1 MMINFHEIYYTGKE
15 IKYIKEAMGEKKLH
29 GNGTFAK
36 KVCKVLDKR
45 MGGKSM
51 LLPSCTNALEMIALL
66 LNVNS
71 EDEIIM
77 PSYTFVS
84 TANAFALRGAKI
96 KFVDVEPL
104 TMNVSIKSIKKA
116 ITEQTKAVVAVN
128 YGGFSVDFDKL
139 LPLLKEK
146 KIYLI
151 EDNAQGIGASYKN
164 NPLGSFGDFS
174 CISFHDTKN
183 ITSGGEGG
191 ALIINNNQFIESAQI
206 IQEKGTN
213 RYDFVKN
220 KIDFYSWQQL
230 GSSFL
235 MSEINAAFLYAQLEA
250 LDEINAYRQELW
262 EIYYKGLESLENKN
276 YLWRQKKC
284 RKNDS
289 NGHLFFIKLKNLGIL
304 IELKEYLKTKKI
316 LSTTHYVP
324 LHNSKAGK
332 IYGEFVGKDE
342 YTTEGS
348 KTLLRLPL
356 HNLLKI
362 DDVYKVMAAI
372 QMFFKER
379 YNE

>member
-1 MMINFHEIYYTGKE
+1 MINFHELYYTGKE
-15 IKYIKEAMGEKKLH
+15 IEYIEDAMHKKKLH
-29 GNGTFAK
+29 GNGFYSK
-36 KVCKVLDKR
+36 KVCKKLEER
-45 MGGKSM
+45 ISGKAM
-51 LLPSCTNALEMIALL
+51 LMPSCTSALEMTALL
-66 LNVNS
+66 LDVNQN
-71 EDEIIM
+71 DEIIM

-104 TMNVSIKSIKKA
+104 TMNVSIKAIKKA
-116 ITEQTKAVVAVN
+116 ITQRTKAVVVVN

-146 KIYLI
+146 EIYLI

-164 NPLGSFGDFS
+164 QPLGSFGDLS

-191 ALIINNNQFIESAQI
+191 ALIINNDEFINPALI

-213 RYDFVKN
+213 RYDFVNN

-235 MSEINAAFLYAQLEA
+235 MSETNAAFLYAQLEA
-250 LDEINAYRQELW
+250 LDKINSYRRELW
-262 EIYYKGLESLENKN
+262 EYYYIGLESLESKN
-276 YLWRQKKC
+276 YLYRQKKC
-284 RKNDS
+284 SENTT
-289 NGHLFFIKLKNLGIL
+289 NGHLFYIKLKNPLVHK
-304 IELKEYLKTKKI
+304 ELKEYLKIMKI
-316 LSTTHYVP
+316 QTTTHYVP
-324 LHNSKAGK
+324 LHSSKAGK
-332 IYGEFVGKDE
+332 VYGEFVGKDK
-342 YTTEGS
+342 YTIDGS

-356 HNLLKI
+356 HNLLEI
-362 DDVYKVMAAI
+362 DDVTQVI
-372 QMFFKER
+372 NVIHMFFKER